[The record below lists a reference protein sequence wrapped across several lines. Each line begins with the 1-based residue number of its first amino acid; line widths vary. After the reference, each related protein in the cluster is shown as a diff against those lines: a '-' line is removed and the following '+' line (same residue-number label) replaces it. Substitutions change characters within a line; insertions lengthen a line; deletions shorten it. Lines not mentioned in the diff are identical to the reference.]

1 MNPSLLFLGLSLI
14 LAYLHIII
22 KKPRST
28 REKVEIIILYQL
40 TIMVGLNG
48 LMGFYAHN
56 FMSDWTADYIGWPK
70 GNPFQKEV
78 GYTNL
83 TFGILG
89 LLSFFNR
96 NGFWTASLLGISIW
110 YLLDGYLHF
119 IQLTMHH
126 DTRPGNAGTPLVLDI
141 LLPIFWLTLLS
152 MRALKGRNENEA

>member
-14 LAYLHIII
+14 LAFLHILI
-22 KKPRST
+22 KKPSTT
-28 REKVEIIILYQL
+28 REKVEIILLYQL
-40 TIMVGLNG
+40 TIMIAFNS

-78 GYTNL
+78 GYANL
-83 TFGILG
+83 AFGILG

-96 NGFWTASLLGISIW
+96 GSFWTATILGISIW
-110 YLLDGYLHF
+110 YLLDAYGHF

-126 DTRPGNAGTPLVLDI
+126 DMRPGNAGLPFVLDI
-141 LLPIFWLTLLS
+141 FLPIFWLTLLS
-152 MRALKGRNENEA
+152 MRTLKPGGEKEA